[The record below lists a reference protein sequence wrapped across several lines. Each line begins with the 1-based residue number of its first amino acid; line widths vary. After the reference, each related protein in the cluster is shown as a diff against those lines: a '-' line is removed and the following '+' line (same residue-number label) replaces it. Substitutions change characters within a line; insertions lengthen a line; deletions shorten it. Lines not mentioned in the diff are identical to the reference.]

1 MLTSAAT
8 TLALALALIA
18 PRLPRQAATSR
29 YTSALATLFT
39 TSYIRRPRARYT
51 PSSRA
56 HRFAK
61 LY

>member
-51 PSSRA
+51 PS
-56 HRFAK
+56 
-61 LY
+61 